1 MQLFRQRSTEHP
13 LARLFPTIV
22 TVLFL
27 AAALVLAGCDNDDD
41 DGGMGTMPDP
51 TITELAGNA
60 SNLSTLAGALGQ
72 AGLDDDLNGDGPF
85 TVFAPSN
92 TAFQQIDVND
102 LTSDSD
108 LLEEVLTYHV
118 VQGEITASDISD
130 GQTVETLEGET
141 LRFSVSNG
149 GVQVNGANVTTAD
162 LQASNGVVHVIDG
175 VLLETVTTTD
185 RAVLTP
191 GLSTLADAVGAAG
204 LADDLSGDGP
214 FTVFAPVNAAFDEI
228 DASELTADSDLLNKI
243 LTYHVVGGSAIEAGD
258 ISDGQ
263 TVETLQGGDLTF
275 SVDGGTVRVNG
286 IEVTTANIQTSNG
299 VVHLIDSVL
308 LEAATTTERAVLTPQ
323 LSTLTDAV
331 VAAGLDDDLN
341 GSGPF
346 TVFAPV
352 NAAFDEIDASELTA
366 DSDLLNKI
374 LTYHVVGGSAIEA
387 GDISDGQTVETLQG
401 SDLTFSVDGGTVR
414 VNGIE
419 VTTANIQTSNGVV
432 HLIDSVLLEAATTTE
447 RAVLTPQLSTLTDAV
462 VAAGLDDDLNGDGP
476 FTVFA
481 PVDAAFGNIDAGEL
495 TADSDLLSKV
505 LTYHVV
511 AGSAIEAGD
520 ISDGQTAESLQGGDL
535 SFSVDGGT
543 VRVNGIPVTTADI
556 QTSNGVVHLIDG
568 VLLEATTVTERAILT
583 PTFSTLADLV
593 VQAGLDDDL
602 NGSGPFTVL
611 APTNQAFLD
620 ALDANDN
627 GQIDGNE
634 VPSQSQLES
643 ILTYHVIAGQA
654 VESSAISDGQSVE
667 TLEGSDVTF
676 GVSGGTITVNPSAE
690 NATVAAPDV
699 QVSNGIIHGI
709 DTVLTPPSG
718 SN

>member
-1 MQLFRQRSTEHP
+1 MQLFRQRPTEHP
-13 LARLFPTIV
+13 LSRLFPTIV

-92 TAFQQIDVND
+92 AAFQQIDVND

-175 VLLETVTTTD
+175 VLLETVTTTE
-185 RAVLTP
+185 RALLTP
-191 GLSTLADAVGAAG
+191 QLSTLTDAVVAAG
-204 LADDLSGDGP
+204 LDDDLNGDGP
-214 FTVFAPVNAAFDEI
+214 FTVFAPVDAAFGDI

-341 GSGPF
+341 G
-346 TVFAPV
+346 
-352 NAAFDEIDASELTA
+352 
-366 DSDLLNKI
+366 
-374 LTYHVVGGSAIEA
+374 
-387 GDISDGQTVETLQG
+387 
-401 SDLTFSVDGGTVR
+401 
-414 VNGIE
+414 
-419 VTTANIQTSNGVV
+419 
-432 HLIDSVLLEAATTTE
+432 
-447 RAVLTPQLSTLTDAV
+447 
-462 VAAGLDDDLNGDGP
+462 DGP

-481 PVDAAFGNIDAGEL
+481 PVDAAFGDIDAGEL

-520 ISDGQTAESLQGGDL
+520 ISDGQTAETLQGGDL

-643 ILTYHVIAGQA
+643 ILTYHVIAGSA

>member
-331 VAAGLDDDLN
+331 
-341 GSGPF
+341 
-346 TVFAPV
+346 
-352 NAAFDEIDASELTA
+352 I
-366 DSDLLNKI
+366 
-374 LTYHVVGGSAIEA
+374 
-387 GDISDGQTVETLQG
+387 
-401 SDLTFSVDGGTVR
+401 
-414 VNGIE
+414 
-419 VTTANIQTSNGVV
+419 
-432 HLIDSVLLEAATTTE
+432 
-447 RAVLTPQLSTLTDAV
+447 
-462 VAAGLDDDLNGDGP
+462 AAGLDDDLNGDGP

>member
-308 LEAATTTERAVLTPQ
+308 LEAATTTERAVLTPR

-331 VAAGLDDDLN
+331 
-341 GSGPF
+341 
-346 TVFAPV
+346 
-352 NAAFDEIDASELTA
+352 I
-366 DSDLLNKI
+366 
-374 LTYHVVGGSAIEA
+374 
-387 GDISDGQTVETLQG
+387 
-401 SDLTFSVDGGTVR
+401 
-414 VNGIE
+414 
-419 VTTANIQTSNGVV
+419 
-432 HLIDSVLLEAATTTE
+432 
-447 RAVLTPQLSTLTDAV
+447 
-462 VAAGLDDDLNGDGP
+462 AAGLDDDLNGDGP

-634 VPSQSQLES
+634 VPSQPQLES

>member
-102 LTSDSD
+102 LTSDSE

-331 VAAGLDDDLN
+331 
-341 GSGPF
+341 
-346 TVFAPV
+346 
-352 NAAFDEIDASELTA
+352 I
-366 DSDLLNKI
+366 
-374 LTYHVVGGSAIEA
+374 
-387 GDISDGQTVETLQG
+387 
-401 SDLTFSVDGGTVR
+401 
-414 VNGIE
+414 
-419 VTTANIQTSNGVV
+419 
-432 HLIDSVLLEAATTTE
+432 
-447 RAVLTPQLSTLTDAV
+447 
-462 VAAGLDDDLNGDGP
+462 AAGLDDDLNGDGP

>member
-102 LTSDSD
+102 LTADSD

-214 FTVFAPVNAAFDEI
+214 FTVFAPVNAAFDDI

-341 GSGPF
+341 G
-346 TVFAPV
+346 
-352 NAAFDEIDASELTA
+352 
-366 DSDLLNKI
+366 
-374 LTYHVVGGSAIEA
+374 
-387 GDISDGQTVETLQG
+387 
-401 SDLTFSVDGGTVR
+401 
-414 VNGIE
+414 
-419 VTTANIQTSNGVV
+419 
-432 HLIDSVLLEAATTTE
+432 
-447 RAVLTPQLSTLTDAV
+447 
-462 VAAGLDDDLNGDGP
+462 DGP

-505 LTYHVV
+505 LTYHVI

-520 ISDGQTAESLQGGDL
+520 ISDGQTAESLQGSDL

>member
-341 GSGPF
+341 G
-346 TVFAPV
+346 
-352 NAAFDEIDASELTA
+352 
-366 DSDLLNKI
+366 
-374 LTYHVVGGSAIEA
+374 
-387 GDISDGQTVETLQG
+387 
-401 SDLTFSVDGGTVR
+401 
-414 VNGIE
+414 
-419 VTTANIQTSNGVV
+419 
-432 HLIDSVLLEAATTTE
+432 
-447 RAVLTPQLSTLTDAV
+447 
-462 VAAGLDDDLNGDGP
+462 DGP

-505 LTYHVV
+505 LTYHVI

-520 ISDGQTAESLQGGDL
+520 ISDGQTAESLQGSDL

>member
-1 MQLFRQRSTEHP
+1 MQLFRQRPTEHP

-185 RAVLTP
+185 RAVLAP

-341 GSGPF
+341 G
-346 TVFAPV
+346 
-352 NAAFDEIDASELTA
+352 
-366 DSDLLNKI
+366 
-374 LTYHVVGGSAIEA
+374 
-387 GDISDGQTVETLQG
+387 
-401 SDLTFSVDGGTVR
+401 
-414 VNGIE
+414 
-419 VTTANIQTSNGVV
+419 
-432 HLIDSVLLEAATTTE
+432 
-447 RAVLTPQLSTLTDAV
+447 
-462 VAAGLDDDLNGDGP
+462 DGP

-481 PVDAAFGNIDAGEL
+481 PVDAAFGNVDAGEL

-505 LTYHVV
+505 LTYHVI
-511 AGSAIEAGD
+511 AGSAIKAGD
-520 ISDGQTAESLQGGDL
+520 ISDGQTAESLQGSDL

-556 QTSNGVVHLIDG
+556 QTSNGIVHLIDG

-667 TLEGSDVTF
+667 TLEGGDVTF

-699 QVSNGIIHGI
+699 EVSNGIIHGI
-709 DTVLTPPSG
+709 DTVLIPPSG

>member
-331 VAAGLDDDLN
+331 
-341 GSGPF
+341 
-346 TVFAPV
+346 
-352 NAAFDEIDASELTA
+352 I
-366 DSDLLNKI
+366 
-374 LTYHVVGGSAIEA
+374 
-387 GDISDGQTVETLQG
+387 
-401 SDLTFSVDGGTVR
+401 
-414 VNGIE
+414 
-419 VTTANIQTSNGVV
+419 
-432 HLIDSVLLEAATTTE
+432 
-447 RAVLTPQLSTLTDAV
+447 
-462 VAAGLDDDLNGDGP
+462 AAGLDDDLNGDGP

-634 VPSQSQLES
+634 VPSQPQLES

>member
-41 DGGMGTMPDP
+41 DGGMGTIPDP

-60 SNLSTLAGALGQ
+60 GNLSTLAGALGQ

-92 TAFQQIDVND
+92 TAFEQIDVND

-214 FTVFAPVNAAFDEI
+214 FTVFAPVDAAFGNI
-228 DASELTADSDLLNKI
+228 DAGELTADSDLLSKV
-243 LTYHVVGGSAIEAGD
+243 LTYHVVAGSAIEAGD

-263 TVETLQGGDLTF
+263 TVESLQGG
-275 SVDGGTVRVNG
+275 
-286 IEVTTANIQTSNG
+286 
-299 VVHLIDSVL
+299 
-308 LEAATTTERAVLTPQ
+308 
-323 LSTLTDAV
+323 
-331 VAAGLDDDLN
+331 
-341 GSGPF
+341 
-346 TVFAPV
+346 
-352 NAAFDEIDASELTA
+352 
-366 DSDLLNKI
+366 
-374 LTYHVVGGSAIEA
+374 
-387 GDISDGQTVETLQG
+387 
-401 SDLTFSVDGGTVR
+401 DLTFSVDGGTVR

-520 ISDGQTAESLQGGDL
+520 ISDGQTVESLQGGDL
-535 SFSVDGGT
+535 TFSVDGGT
-543 VRVNGIPVTTADI
+543 VRVNGIEVTTANI

-676 GVSGGTITVNPSAE
+676 GVSGGTITVNPSAD

>member
-1 MQLFRQRSTEHP
+1 MQLFRQRSIEHP

-141 LRFSVSNG
+141 LRFSLSNG

-331 VAAGLDDDLN
+331 
-341 GSGPF
+341 
-346 TVFAPV
+346 
-352 NAAFDEIDASELTA
+352 I
-366 DSDLLNKI
+366 
-374 LTYHVVGGSAIEA
+374 
-387 GDISDGQTVETLQG
+387 
-401 SDLTFSVDGGTVR
+401 
-414 VNGIE
+414 
-419 VTTANIQTSNGVV
+419 
-432 HLIDSVLLEAATTTE
+432 
-447 RAVLTPQLSTLTDAV
+447 
-462 VAAGLDDDLNGDGP
+462 AAGLDDDLNGDGP